1 MWPQHIVVRPSVRS
15 LVKAWAPNIREP
27 LALDPS
33 ITKKYEEG
41 LEALKAAEEGVT
53 KATERLVKLVAEK
66 SALDGKSTGIN
77 RWSNKGGTLA
87 QQERLLKEIE
97 ICQAEKE
104 KAHALHNM
112 LIDCGKPYKDAIDA
126 CKEGAE
132 KYDEHMVTLKKYH
145 DLSEELWSLENKN

>member
-15 LVKAWAPNIREP
+15 LVKAGSPSVREP
-27 LALDPS
+27 VALDPS

-41 LEALKAAEEGVT
+41 IDALRSAEEGVT
-53 KATERLVKLVAEK
+53 KATERLVKLVEEK
-66 SALDGKSTGIN
+66 AAVDGKASGIN

-104 KAHALHNM
+104 KAHALHNA
-112 LIDCGKPYKDAIDA
+112 LIDCGKPYKDAIDIH
-126 CKEGAE
+126 EE
-132 KYDEHMVTLKKYH
+132 SNRKYVEHMATVKKYR
-145 DLSEELWSLENKN
+145 DLSKELWADL